1 MARRKTHDDV
11 DFTVKG
17 AGQAGG
23 DIYYKTFDE
32 AAARATVEALSTGES
47 TIDILVWS
55 RRGARWLG
63 GDDAAEEYDED
74 PEASVFERIELKANV
89 VGRIA

>member
-32 AAARATVEALSTGES
+32 AAARAVGEAVATGKS

-55 RRGARWLG
+55 RRGAKWLG
-63 GDDAAEEYDED
+63 GDDSVEQYNED
-74 PEASVFERIELKANV
+74 PEASVFERIEIKANI
-89 VGRIA
+89 VGRVP